1 MSQSFDVIVIG
12 GGPGGYCAAIKAAQL
27 GLKTACI
34 EKRTGKGGKAALG
47 GTCLN
52 VGCIPSKALLD
63 SSHKFSEA
71 QKDFAIHGI
80 KAEGLGIDIETMMN
94 RKDKI
99 VHQLT
104 SGIETLF
111 KANGVTWLR
120 GTGRLLAN
128 KAVEFTP
135 LSGNGDAGEKTLYQA
150 GSVILAS
157 GSEPIKIPVAK
168 VDQENI
174 VDSTGALEFK
184 EVPKRLGVI
193 GAGIIGLELGSV
205 WARLGAEV
213 VIIEALDT
221 FLPMVDSQV
230 RKDVYRTLS
239 KQGLD
244 IRLSARVTHAEVENG
259 AVSVQYTDANG
270 DQKLEVD
277 KLIVS
282 VGRRPYTEG
291 LLAPDSGVNL
301 DERGLIHVD
310 QQCKTGA
317 PGVYAVGDLVRG
329 PALAHKAMEEGVMV
343 AEIIAGHKAQLNY
356 DVIPSVIYTHPE
368 VAWVGLT
375 EDEAKQRGD
384 DYKAG
389 AFPFAANGR
398 ALAANESTGLV
409 KFVADAKT
417 DRVLGMH
424 VFGPQ
429 ASELT
434 MQGAIVMEF
443 GGSIEDI
450 QLICYAHPALSESVH
465 EAALAVDNKAIHA
478 APRRARKK

>member
-34 EKRTGKGGKAALG
+34 ERRLNKKGKGALG

-63 SSHKFSEA
+63 SSHKFLEA
-71 QKDFAIHGI
+71 KEDFSVHGI
-80 KAEGLGIDIETMMN
+80 KVPNVEMNIPDMMS
-94 RKDKI
+94 RKDNI

-111 KANGVTWLR
+111 KANGVTWLK
-120 GTGRLLAN
+120 GKGKLLAN
-128 KAVEFTP
+128 KKVEFVATEQP
-135 LSGNGDAGEKTLYQA
+135 EVSEVYQA
-150 GSVILAS
+150 EHVILAS
-157 GSEPIKIPVAK
+157 GSEPIKIPVAT

-174 VDSTGALEFK
+174 VDSTGALEFP
-184 EVPKRLGVI
+184 EIPKRLGVI

-205 WARLGAEV
+205 WARLGSEV
-213 VIIEALDT
+213 VVLEALDT
-221 FLPMVDSQV
+221 FLPIVDSQV
-230 RKDVYRTLS
+230 RRDVFKTL
-239 KQGLD
+239 KGQGLD
-244 IRLSARVTHAEVENG
+244 IRLSARVTDAKAENDVVK
-259 AVSVQYTDANG
+259 VSYTDAQG
-270 DQKLEVD
+270 DQTLEVD
-277 KLIVS
+277 KLIVA
-282 VGRRPYTEG
+282 VGRRPVTEG
-291 LLAPDSGVNL
+291 LLSADSGVSL
-301 DERGLIHVD
+301 DERGFIHVD

-356 DVIPSVIYTHPE
+356 DVIPSVIYIHPE
-368 VAWVGLT
+368 VAWVGMT
-375 EDEAKQRGD
+375 EDEAKQHGI
-384 DYKAG
+384 DYKTG

-398 ALAANESTGLV
+398 ALAANESKGLV
-409 KFVADAKT
+409 KFVADSKT

-429 ASELT
+429 ASELA
-434 MQGAIVMEF
+434 MQGSIVMEF

-450 QLICYAHPALSESVH
+450 QLICYSHPSLSESVH